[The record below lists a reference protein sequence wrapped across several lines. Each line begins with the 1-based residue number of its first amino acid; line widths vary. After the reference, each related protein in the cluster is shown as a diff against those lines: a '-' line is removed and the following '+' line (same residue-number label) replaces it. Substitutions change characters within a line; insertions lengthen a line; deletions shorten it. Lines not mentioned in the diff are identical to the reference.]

1 MSGGEV
7 LLRITISG
15 APGSGTSTLVG
26 KIQHSTGWSALNGGE
41 VFRTEAKRR
50 NLTVGEFS
58 ELCKQD
64 LDVDRSLDRLLKDAM
79 TKTDGPEIIESRLAG
94 WWANELAIDC
104 LRVWINTSDEERARR
119 VQNREGGSFE
129 KRLTESTDRQ
139 SADKERYRA
148 LYDIDLDEMTPYNL
162 VVNANN
168 LTAEEV
174 FSLVN
179 SAINGG

>member
-1 MSGGEV
+1 
-7 LLRITISG
+7 
-15 APGSGTSTLVG
+15 
-26 KIQHSTGWSALNGGE
+26 
-41 VFRTEAKRR
+41 
-50 NLTVGEFS
+50 
-58 ELCKQD
+58 
-64 LDVDRSLDRLLKDAM
+64 M

-119 VQNREGGSFE
+119 VQNREGGSFDQ
-129 KRLTESTDRQ
+129 RLAESTARQ

-162 VVNANN
+162 VVNADN

-174 FSLVN
+174 FSLVK

>member
-1 MSGGEV
+1 M
-7 LLRITISG
+7 LRVTISG
-15 APGSGTSTLVG
+15 APGSGTSTLVS
-26 KIQHSTGWSALNGGE
+26 KIQQSTGWNSLNGGE

-64 LDVDRSLDRLLKDAM
+64 LDVDRSLDRLLKDSM

-104 LRVWINTSDEERARR
+104 LRVWVNTSDEERARR

-129 KRLTESTDRQ
+129 QRLVESSARQ

-162 VVNANN
+162 VVNADN

-174 FSLVN
+174 FSLVK

>member
-1 MSGGEV
+1 M
-7 LLRITISG
+7 LRITISG

-26 KIQHSTGWSALNGGE
+26 KIQEATGWKSLNGGE
-41 VFRTEAKRR
+41 VFRAEAKRR
-50 NLTVGEFS
+50 NLSVGEFS

-79 TKTDGPEIIESRLAG
+79 TKLGGPEIIESRLAG

-104 LRVWINTSDEERARR
+104 LRVWVNTSDEERARR

-129 KRLTESTDRQ
+129 ERLAESTARQ
-139 SADKERYRA
+139 SADKERYRV

-162 VVNANN
+162 VVNADN
-168 LTAEEV
+168 LTASEV
-174 FSLVN
+174 FSIVKL
-179 SAINGG
+179 AIKGG

>member
-15 APGSGTSTLVG
+15 APGSGTSTLVR
-26 KIQHSTGWSALNGGE
+26 KIQHTTGWSALNGGE

-64 LDVDRSLDRLLKDAM
+64 LDVDRSLDRLLKDSM

-94 WWANELAIDC
+94 WWANELAI
-104 LRVWINTSDEERARR
+104 IAS
-119 VQNREGGSFE
+119 GYGSIHLMKKGHVESKIE
-129 KRLTESTDRQ
+129 KVEALNKDWSSHLLDKMLTR
-139 SADKERYRA
+139 K
-148 LYDIDLDEMTPYNL
+148 DIVIYMILL
-162 VVNANN
+162 
-168 LTAEEV
+168 L
-174 FSLVN
+174 LK
-179 SAINGG
+179 

>member
-15 APGSGTSTLVG
+15 APGSGTSTLVR
-26 KIQHSTGWSALNGGE
+26 KIQYTTGWSALNGGE

-64 LDVDRSLDRLLKDAM
+64 LDVDRSLDRLLKDSM

-104 LRVWINTSDEERARR
+104 LRVWVNTSDEERARR

-129 KRLTESTDRQ
+129 QRLVESSARQ

-162 VVNANN
+162 VVNADN

-174 FSLVN
+174 FSLVK

>member
-1 MSGGEV
+1 M
-7 LLRITISG
+7 LRITISG

-104 LRVWINTSDEERARR
+104 LRVWIDTSDEERARR

-139 SADKERYRA
+139 SADKERYRS
-148 LYDIDLDEMTPYNL
+148 LYDIDLDEMMPYNL